1 MNGYPYGNYA
11 NNVPNFNQNNSAY
24 NSYQNLQNVQPQ
36 QNFQQIIK
44 VNGIE
49 GAKAFQLGANSSVM
63 LLDAQEPIVW
73 LKTSDGAGFSTITPY
88 EISKVEKTE
97 NKDINLE
104 LNSRIEKLEKKV
116 EELTNAKSDVKPIK
130 SNTTK

>member
-116 EELTNAKSDVKPIK
+116 DELTNAKSDVKPIK